1 MAVEWAIFHGVLA
14 VCAAVLLTIGLYSRA
29 RIRFAH
35 AKMIVE
41 TVTILITLVIAIAV
55 KAWIL
60 FDAAGGNA
68 SAVSS
73 VFDAIY
79 KAIGGLTFEGVSPT
93 DEGIIRPIKLA
104 IYYGTS
110 LYAGIV
116 TVYVV
121 SVKASYELYSKLS
134 LDACTKKN
142 IYIIT
147 DLNEETLSLAKNI
160 KNNDVNSKIAFAGPR
175 LEAFDRHNDLCQQA
189 MANGFLYWSYLR
201 KSGRSRK
208 RGAFQAIART
218 YRYYSKG
225 ESGDTAVDDAA
236 QDARAEKDTY
246 ALTNR
251 LLGQKKKTCDK
262 SIAARVGGIFSFGG
276 KGRLYNN
283 KENFYKRIV
292 IFAFAAEKHIP
303 LEAENIKTVC
313 DDIRTRTVKPDKLR
327 IEYVLLT
334 KDNIEYAAYDKM
346 RENLIDEYCAHRI
359 ERCKNFPTYAENATE
374 EEKKKTEEAR
384 TTVIN
389 EFRNEFCN
397 SFVIN
402 CWCESEAIG
411 KQAFERLAECGFA
424 ADIAGNCDPLYMW
437 SLGFG
442 SRGKAVTQELYVQS
456 ANTGSDGMPRKCL
469 IDVFDS
475 QADRVGGLFK
485 FEHPDFVYVTD
496 EYVKKRL
503 TKTWNKIGALLDKLN
518 IKSYFKKE
526 EISYDDV
533 RRVCKKQIET
543 IGLPLAAG
551 AALSTDKK
559 ERASGSS
566 TGVLPR
572 AIYRFHNVSCDD
584 YRFFETIDRET
595 GSDSVNTRDIL
606 TKVNATLELCGR
618 SAEVNV
624 DEALG
629 LLKTPYVPK
638 IITVATGD
646 DESNL
651 RIANAL
657 IQDVINEDAGDK
669 RRELSGAGSGSPKEK
684 QYLIVNITDVSNNV
698 RLIKGGGVWDERR
711 KILDLDSRFYV
722 IVVGN
727 FKDIYTYDNIAGQSK
742 ECYYNYIYE
751 EIGSVLGN
759 IRKNV
764 EKAASQEDKNSAYEK
779 ELGEFIAKG
788 QAFILRAGKPD
799 KSNAVGEEVVKIIA
813 ESSLKDFADMKKIYD
828 KIRKLNRLTS
838 FERAIVKIIDGSDR
852 VKNKARS
859 TVALLSGKK
868 ETEYKIVEKYADLT
882 SLRTILNKIFAEH
895 KNEHVRILESGTD
908 FVGRCLEKYYQG
920 RFYEEALKKYI
931 RGTVW
936 DKRSNQSAAE
946 FDVMLKELY
955 KVKLAEAEIG
965 APIGRLYAKLSA
977 IEHDRWIRL
986 HLANGWV
993 YSRVKDKASRRHDCL
1008 VSYARLDESMVM
1020 YDLGNVL
1027 WAVCGAKEAPVGT
1040 KPPSD

>member
-1 MAVEWAIFHGVLA
+1 MAVEWAIFHGLLA

-208 RGAFQAIART
+208 RGDFQAIART

-225 ESGDTAVDDAA
+225 ESGNTAVNDAA

-251 LLGQKKKTCDK
+251 LLGQKKKTCDT

-292 IFAFAAEKHIP
+292 IFAFAAENHIP

-411 KQAFERLAECGFA
+411 KQAFERLAEYGFA

-485 FEHPDFVYVTD
+485 FEHPDFAYVTEEFARD
-496 EYVKKRL
+496 WLPKEWKKIEEL
-503 TKTWNKIGALLDKLN
+503 LKKLKKNNYIEKGKI
-518 IKSYFKKE
+518 
-526 EISYDDV
+526 YDIV
-533 RRVCKKQIET
+533 RRVCKKQLES

-559 ERASGSS
+559 ERAAGSS

-572 AIYRFHNVSCDD
+572 AVYRFHNVSCDD
-584 YRFFETIDRET
+584 YRFFETIDMET
-595 GSDSVNTRDIL
+595 GSDSVKTRDVL
-606 TKVNATLELCGR
+606 AYVNEAIEGYGR
-618 SAEVNV
+618 SMEVDV
-624 DEALG
+624 GKALG
-629 LLKTPYVPK
+629 LLKTPCVPK

-657 IQDVINEDAGDK
+657 IQDVINENAGDK
-669 RRELSGAGSGSPKEK
+669 RSELFAEGRGSPKEK
-684 QYLIVNITDVSNNV
+684 QYLIVNITNVSNNE

-711 KILDLDSRFYV
+711 KVLDLDSRFYV

-799 KSNAVGEEVVKIIA
+799 KSNAVGEEVVEIIA
-813 ESSLKDFADMKKIYD
+813 ESSLKDFSDMKKIYD

-895 KNEHVRILESGTD
+895 KSEHVRILESGTD

-955 KVKLAEAEIG
+955 KVQLAEAG
-965 APIGRLYAKLSA
+965 SDAPIGRLYAKLSA

-993 YSRVKDKASRRHDCL
+993 YGKDKNKASRRHDCL